1 MLRYLNQI
9 EGADPGSLR
18 LAYYNSDFSKSEG
31 GVYVSDSSTSC
42 SYPGLTQDRTETL
55 SALSMAATE
64 SFKTGHDANIRGR
77 ENSFAGSIE
86 KEKLE
91 IEQREHETV
100 ASEAAPTAE
109 EIEFKKAERKVVAK
123 LDSVRIPMFTSPIL
137 LVQLGRPQTCPLH
150 AS

>member
-1 MLRYLNQI
+1 VLRYLNQI
-9 EGADPGSLR
+9 KGADPGSLQ
-18 LAYYNSDFSKSEG
+18 LAYYNPDFSRSES
-31 GVYVSDSSTSC
+31 GVTVSNSSTSC

-64 SFKTGHDANIRGR
+64 SFKTGHDANTRDR

-100 ASEAAPTAE
+100 ASEAAPPAE

-123 LDSVRIPMFTSPIL
+123 LDSVRIPMSTSPVL

-150 AS
+150 AP